1 MPLRPLTI
9 MSAATV
15 FDIAFNAVFGSIIAA
30 FGCGLSMLLLP
41 LGMVLAFVCFMI
53 FVKTKKAAALF
64 IAVHLF
70 SSAVHRVAQHPPPDF
85 SSC

>member
-1 MPLRPLTI
+1 MPLRLLTI

-53 FVKTKKAAALF
+53 FVKTQKPLRS
-64 IAVHLF
+64 L
-70 SSAVHRVAQHPPPDF
+70 
-85 SSC
+85 